1 MLLRDHYDVLEEDV
15 VEDDVLDD
23 DVVEDA
29 FFFFFSYACHLP

>member
-29 FFFFFSYACHLP
+29 FFFFSYACHLP